1 MTFTHRVV
9 TTVDMQY
16 DLEKITLTA
25 IILHKFLFQITLGI
39 LNHINGEMVSVLASS
54 TIDRGF

>member
-16 DLEKITLTA
+16 DLETA

>member
-25 IILHKFLFQITLGI
+25 IILLMDFIVQAH
-39 LNHINGEMVSVLASS
+39 LNNNLCVDVSLHLDTVS
-54 TIDRGF
+54 